1 MADALS
7 RIELQVH
14 NSELESSQAT
24 CANAGHTKELELSS
38 IHVDEKPLNGFNTQL
53 TIGPTIS
60 ITAVNP
66 FRNKKEEK

>member
-38 IHVDEKPLNGFNTQL
+38 IHVDERPLNDFNTQL
-53 TIGPTIS
+53 IIGPTIS
-60 ITAVNP
+60 ITAVTP
-66 FRNKKEEK
+66 FRNKKEEQ